1 MFDWFSR
8 QASLLAVLLALLCS
22 ALPALAASDE
32 SLSARRQMVLEI
44 QQMVEQSAAE
54 VGKRRAEQE
63 RWLAELNPEAVT
75 ETQVEQAQVGMEA
88 ARVEWESA
96 ELDRQAAQQAVRE
109 LQSALQE
116 QSQQLEALKSAP
128 AELATDPAR
137 EQQITEAESWIE
149 RQNQRLV
156 IEKEHLGSRNQA
168 LGLAAKRLEL
178 AQERVEALREMR
190 RTAELRDQR
199 VALEDLQQR
208 LELEQQKWM
217 SAAAQARRELEGLD
231 TSTEAGQSRERILT
245 TRVQEAEERARLAQ
259 LDLRLAQLRVNLD
272 VVESSPVSPDVAP
285 EELKALLE
293 ETTGISA
300 ELNSMQTLVTRKI
313 SVLERQREL
322 IQKRKQAGDR
332 SAALQTA
339 SATVDRLIVA
349 HGERLPTFA
358 ALQDRLVGKPAA
370 IETAYQ
376 ASVHRG
382 LLARRSLPT
391 DADSWRSLLS
401 DALGLPEAA
410 TRGLAQAGKDLASG
424 FTKLG
429 PDRWLLLFLVLAG
442 WSWSMVWLRR
452 KAIHAARR
460 AEADESP
467 PGAFADLVRVPRD
480 VLRGSSSALLVGGGS
495 VFTVLITG
503 VAPPSRTILLAGL
516 AIWVGLVLALQIA
529 HALLVSPSV
538 PDDRRRPRLYRHMQG
553 FLTIGAVLSSFTLLV
568 HILTISAPLRD
579 LVDRFFMLYL
589 MAITWPALEVRR
601 LVLEALDRRLGERSW
616 MGAVRSLSLLAPISI
631 LLGAGVGLAGY
642 VNVSWAVG
650 RYLGGFLVVLCV
662 WLFLARL
669 LRDSVNA
676 LKDLV
681 NRDFD
686 NGLVWIKGL
695 IEPLHSLTRLGL
707 FLALLVL
714 PLHWMGVSSES
725 PLVAEVL
732 DLLKTPLFTLGS
744 KPIHLQGL
752 FFTLLLTLLVFRA
765 GRWARM
771 IAYSWAYSR
780 ITDMGIRHSLSV
792 FTQYALVLAGLL
804 IALRLL
810 GIDLTT
816 LAIFAGALGVGIGFG
831 LQNIANNFISG
842 ILLLIE
848 RPLRA
853 TDIVRVGQH
862 EGEVTHIGMR
872 SITVKTWDNQEVI
885 MPNADVISTA
895 FTNWT
900 RNDDVVRTVLEIAI
914 GHDNDPRR
922 AKEIMEAVLNG
933 HSAVLRDPQAE
944 VWLKDFNGGIVNF
957 HLQYFSDLRRRSRLE
972 VRSEVLFELWDAL
985 KAAHINIPYPQQ
997 DLHIRTLPPAGSVQ
1011 REPHRAEPAH
1021 GEADSPEP
1029 RAPDLRRTLLT
1040 PL

>member
-1 MFDWFSR
+1 MFDWFQR
-8 QASLLAVLLALLCS
+8 QTTILAVVPLLLLFTF
-22 ALPALAASDE
+22 LPALAAPDE

-44 QQMVEQSAAE
+44 QQMVEQAAADVE
-54 VGKRRAEQE
+54 KRRTEQE
-63 RWLAELNPEAVT
+63 RWLAGLSADGVT
-75 ETQVEQAQVGMEA
+75 DTQVEQAQVSMEA

-109 LQSALQE
+109 LSNALQE
-116 QSQQLEALKSAP
+116 QSQQLEALKTAP
-128 AELATDPAR
+128 AEVAKDPAHQ
-137 EQQITEAESWIE
+137 QQINEIE
-149 RQNQRLV
+149 VWLDTQNERLA
-156 IEKEHLGSRNQA
+156 IEKEHLASRNQA
-168 LGLAAKRLEL
+168 LGLAAKRLAL
-178 AQERVEALREMR
+178 AQERVDALQEMR
-190 RTAELRDQR
+190 RVAELRDQR

-208 LELEQQKWM
+208 LEQEQQKWL
-217 SAAAQARRELEGLD
+217 SAAAQARRELEGVD
-231 TSTEAGQSRERILT
+231 ASTPAGQSRERILT
-245 TRVQEAEERARLAQ
+245 IRVQEAEERARLAQ
-259 LDLRLAQLRVNLD
+259 LDLRLAQLRVNL
-272 VVESSPVSPDVAP
+272 ELLEASPVSPEVPP
-285 EELKALLE
+285 EELKTLLE
-293 ETTGISA
+293 ETNGISA
-300 ELNSMQTLVTRKI
+300 ELSSMQTLLTRKI
-313 SVLERQREL
+313 SVLQRQQEL
-322 IQKRKQAGDR
+322 IDKRKQAGDR
-332 SAALQTA
+332 STALHTAA
-339 SATVDRLIVA
+339 ATIERLIGA
-349 HGERLPTFA
+349 HSERLPAFQ
-358 ALQDRLVGKPAA
+358 ALQDRLSGKPAT

-376 ASVHRG
+376 ESVHRG
-382 LLARRSLPT
+382 LLARRSLPA
-391 DADSWRSLLS
+391 DASAWQELLR
-401 DALGLPEAA
+401 DALALPEAA
-410 TRGLAQAGKDLASG
+410 VRGLAQSGKDVATGLA
-424 FTKLG
+424 KLS
-429 PDRWLLLFLVLAG
+429 PDRWLLLFLVLAV

-452 KAIHAARR
+452 AAIRAARR
-460 AEADESP
+460 AEAEEAP

-495 VFTVLITG
+495 VITVFITG

-516 AIWVGLVLALQIA
+516 GIWVGLVLALQIA
-529 HALLVSPSV
+529 HALLVSPHV
-538 PDDRRRPRLYRHMQG
+538 AEDRRRPRLYRHMQG
-553 FLTIGAVLSSFTLLV
+553 FFVLGAVLSSFTLLV

-579 LVDRFFMLYL
+579 LVDRLFMLYL
-589 MAITWPALEVRR
+589 MAITWPALEVRG
-601 LVLEALDRRLGERSW
+601 LVLEGLTRRLGERTW

-662 WLFLARL
+662 WLFLGRL

-676 LKDLV
+676 LKDVV
-681 NRDFD
+681 NRDVD
-686 NGLVWIKGL
+686 NGLIWIKGV

-707 FLALLVL
+707 FIALLLL
-714 PLHWMGVSSES
+714 PLHLMGVSSES

-732 DLLKTPLFTLGS
+732 DLLKSPLFTIGS
-744 KPIHLQGL
+744 KPVHLQGI
-752 FFTLLLTLLVFRA
+752 FFTLLLMMLVFRA

-771 IAYSWAYSR
+771 IAYSWAYAR

-842 ILLLIE
+842 LLLLIE

-885 MPNADVISTA
+885 MPNADVISSA

-900 RNDDVVRTVLEIAI
+900 RNDDIVRTVLEIAI
-914 GHDNDPRR
+914 SHDNDPRL
-922 AKEIMEAVLNG
+922 AKEIMEGVLSR
-933 HSAVLRDPQAE
+933 HTAVLRDPEPQ
-944 VWLKDFNGGIVNF
+944 VWLQDFNGGIVNF
-957 HLQYFSDLRRRSRLE
+957 HVQYFSDLRRHSRFE

-985 KAAHINIPYPQQ
+985 KAAAINIPYPQQ
-997 DLHIRTLPPAGSVQ
+997 DLHIRTLPPAGGFPVQ
-1011 REPHRAEPAH
+1011 QPLWTGTGADEGEPPTQHPQRSA
-1021 GEADSPEP
+1021 
-1029 RAPDLRRTLLT
+1029 LT